1 MVKKRLAVLDDGEG
15 LRVSHGLLLWK
26 LGRTP
31 ELPRSATEFA
41 CSKTLFSHVNS
52 LSNIVFGLV
61 AASHSAR
68 LKPVPVVF
76 SSSHGCGTCLVG
88 WGTRDMRNLGL
99 AVALAVAL
107 AGCAIQRAQ
116 VAQDARAQ
124 MVGLSKEQVLGC
136 MGPSGNKAAEGQTEV
151 WSYASGNGFSSTV
164 ATADVNTTGQASRI
178 GNQVYGSA
186 NSTGFGTAVSTRRF
200 CTVNV
205 VMTNGLVSAVNYQG
219 PTGGL
224 LTAGEQCAF
233 AVDACVKKQ

>member
-1 MVKKRLAVLDDGEG
+1 
-15 LRVSHGLLLWK
+15 LLW
-26 LGRTP
+26 GIRNI
-31 ELPRSATEFA
+31 RS
-41 CSKTLFSHVNS
+41 
-52 LSNIVFGLV
+52 FGI
-61 AASHSAR
+61 
-68 LKPVPVVF
+68 
-76 SSSHGCGTCLVG
+76 
-88 WGTRDMRNLGL
+88 
-99 AVALAVAL
+99 AVALGLAL

-136 MGPSGNKAAEGQTEV
+136 MGPPGNKAAEGQTEV
-151 WSYASGNGFSSTV
+151 WSYASGNGFSSAV
-164 ATADVNTTGQASRI
+164 ATADVNTTSQASRV

-186 NSTGFGTAVSTRRF
+186 NSTGFGTAISTRRF

-205 VMTNGLVSAVNYQG
+205 VMSNGLVSAVNYQG